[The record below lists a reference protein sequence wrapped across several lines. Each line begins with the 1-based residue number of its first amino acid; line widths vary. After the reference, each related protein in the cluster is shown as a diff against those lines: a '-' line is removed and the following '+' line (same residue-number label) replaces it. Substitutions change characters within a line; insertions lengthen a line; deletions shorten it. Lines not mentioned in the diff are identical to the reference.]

1 MKNKIIVLALLSV
14 FSVTSPFH
22 LAFAEDKLTVGWVEM
37 VSIYPGNMK
46 VKAKLDSG
54 AANSSINVKKI
65 SYFQRN
71 NDTWV
76 TFDFRNFKDRTET
89 FEAKVVRTAQI
100 KRLGG
105 EAANRPAIRLG
116 ICIGRTYKEAEVN
129 LSDRSGFNYQ
139 MLIGRSFLAGSFL
152 IDPEI
157 SFTSQ
162 PECKVET
169 KQ

>member
-1 MKNKIIVLALLSV
+1 MKNKFLAITLLSV
-14 FSVTSPFH
+14 LCVASPSH
-22 LAFAEDKLTVGWVEM
+22 LAFAVDKQTVGWVEM
-37 VSIYPGNMK
+37 VSIFPGNLK
-46 VKAKLDSG
+46 IKAKLDTG
-54 AANSSINVKKI
+54 AKNSSINVKKI

-76 TFDFRNFKDRTET
+76 KFDFRNFKDRKET
-89 FEAKVVRTAQI
+89 IEAKVVRTAQI
-100 KRLGG
+100 KRLGQ
-105 EAANRPAIRLG
+105 EAASRPVIRLG

-157 SFTSQ
+157 SFVSQ
-162 PECKVET
+162 PDCKGET
-169 KQ
+169 EQ